1 MSDMSDKLRS
11 STELG
16 NAIRDLRMQQKI
28 SATELAQRS
37 GRSRDL
43 IWRLESGRDVSSSAL
58 FDVLRVLGSAL
69 QVTAPGLP
77 TLEEMRERFKEDD

>member
-1 MSDMSDKLRS
+1 MSDDLR
-11 STELG
+11 TPADLG
-16 NAIRDLRMQQKI
+16 GAIRDLRVRQKI

-69 QVTAPGLP
+69 RVTEPGLP
-77 TLEEMRERFKEDD
+77 TLEEMRERFKDDD

>member
-1 MSDMSDKLRS
+1 
-11 STELG
+11 
-16 NAIRDLRMQQKI
+16 MQQKI